1 MARDRQRRRTLPA
14 VLIGALLLL
23 GGGWWIGVAMSMAG
37 RQSGSVAHISGTSSA
52 RTAASATAHGT
63 IPAQPSPS
71 ATPASPASSTV
82 TANEFAA
89 RIIARTNMYRTQN
102 GCPALAPH
110 PTLMATAQQHSADMA
125 AHDFVGHDSSS
136 GVTIGDRIKAAGYTY
151 SLVAENIA
159 WGQQTP
165 EQVVD
170 MWFNESPPNDL
181 HRKNIL
187 NCSLHDIGAGY
198 VYLASDPGNVT
209 AHSYWTEDFGTR
221 LGA

>member
-1 MARDRQRRRTLPA
+1 MARDRQRRRMLPA
-14 VLIGALLLL
+14 ALIGALLLL
-23 GGGWWIGVAMSMAG
+23 GGCWWIGVARSVITREVSSTATGASGPGSMAV
-37 RQSGSVAHISGTSSA
+37 S
-52 RTAASATAHGT
+52 
-63 IPAQPSPS
+63 
-71 ATPASPASSTV
+71 PASPASSTA
-82 TANEFAA
+82 TANDFAA
-89 RIIARTNMYRTQN
+89 RIIARTNLYRTQN
-102 GCPALAPH
+102 GCPALAPN
-110 PTLMATAQQHSADMA
+110 PTLMSTAQQHSADMA
-125 AHDFVGHDSSS
+125 AHDFVGHDSSA
-136 GVTIGDRIKAAGYTY
+136 GVNIGDRIKAAGYTY

-221 LGA
+221 LGS

>member
-1 MARDRQRRRTLPA
+1 MARDRQRRRMLPA
-14 VLIGALLLL
+14 ALIGALLLL
-23 GGGWWIGVAMSMAG
+23 GGCWWIGVARSVIIREVSLTATGASAPGGMAL
-37 RQSGSVAHISGTSSA
+37 
-52 RTAASATAHGT
+52 ASATAHGT
-63 IPAQPSPS
+63 APAQPSP
-71 ATPASPASSTV
+71 PV
-82 TANEFAA
+82 TANDFAA

-102 GCPALAPH
+102 GCPALAPN
-110 PTLMATAQQHSADMA
+110 PTLMSTAQQHSADMA
-125 AHDFVGHDSSS
+125 SHDFVGHDSAV
-136 GVTIGDRIKAAGYTY
+136 GVNIGDRIKAAGYTY

-209 AHSYWTEDFGTR
+209 AHSYWTEDFGAR
-221 LGA
+221 LGS